1 VYRRTPAGHP
11 SHISAGATC
20 LGALFLWSLGPIF
33 IKYLAGSLD
42 SWTQNALR
50 YSVAFLFW
58 LPYLLLCIR
67 KRRFDSQIM
76 RKAVAPSMANV
87 LLQSCWAATFYYMN
101 PAFAV
106 LLTKTSVL
114 WIVAFS
120 LILLPQ
126 ERRLLKR
133 KRLWL
138 CLMLC
143 ITGVMGV
150 MWAKEDFSTSG
161 SLFGIAL
168 ALSAAFF
175 WGLYTVSIRIAFRD
189 TNSLLGFSI
198 VSLYTSVGLWL
209 AALCVGQ
216 IGVCLHIGWRVW
228 VLLILSAATSIALA
242 HVCYYAAIKR
252 LGATI
257 PALVILV
264 QPFLVLLM
272 SRVFFDECLNI
283 LQLFFGIILISGAAL
298 TIWVQK
304 NTNDHS

>member
-1 VYRRTPAGHP
+1 VYKRTPAGHP
-11 SHISAGATC
+11 SYTSAATAC

-33 IKYLAGSLD
+33 NKQLAGFLD

-67 KRRFDSQIM
+67 KKRFDRQIL
-76 RKAVAPSMANV
+76 RKAVAPSIANV

-120 LILLPQ
+120 LVLLPQ

-150 MWAKEDFSTSG
+150 MWAKEDFSASG

-175 WGLYTVSIRIAFRD
+175 WGLYTVSIRISFRD

-216 IGVCLHIGWRVW
+216 IGACLHIGWRVW
-228 VLLILSAATSIALA
+228 ALLILSAATSIALA

-272 SRVFFDECLNI
+272 SRFFFNERLNI
-283 LQLFFGIILISGAAL
+283 VQLLFGIILISGAAL
-298 TIWVQK
+298 TIGVQK
-304 NTNDHS
+304 DIAVRA

>member
-1 VYRRTPAGHP
+1 VNRRTSVGHP
-11 SHISAGATC
+11 YIGAGTTC
-20 LGALFLWSLGPIF
+20 LGALLLWSLGPIF
-33 IKYLAGSLD
+33 IKHLSGHLD

-50 YSVAFLFW
+50 YSIAFLFW
-58 LPYLLLCIR
+58 VPYLLLSIR
-67 KRRFDSQIM
+67 KKRFDTRTL
-76 RKAVAPSMANV
+76 RKAIVPSIANV

-120 LILLPQ
+120 LAFLPQ

-138 CLMLC
+138 CLMLS

-150 MWAKEDFSTSG
+150 MWAKEDFSASG

-198 VSLYTSVGLWL
+198 VSLYTSAGLWL

-216 IGVCLHIGWRVW
+216 IGTCLHIGWRTWTILV
-228 VLLILSAATSIALA
+228 LSAATSIALA
-242 HVCYYAAIKR
+242 HVCYYSAIRR

-272 SRVFFDECLNI
+272 SRFFFNERMNI
-283 LQLFFGIILISGAAL
+283 YQLAFGIILISGAACA
-298 TIWVQK
+298 IWAQK
-304 NTNDHS
+304 EMANRS